1 MSTSMLNHTFGIS
14 GVQYISVNFLVA
26 RPLLTAAC
34 TATISSAR
42 TANLVMLLSS
52 AKLQE
57 LSKCCQAI
65 GVVEAVYP
73 ELVQTPDQYRQT

>member
-1 MSTSMLNHTFGIS
+1 MSTSMLNHTFGIP
-14 GVQYISVNFLVA
+14 GVQYISVNFLAV

-57 LSKCCQAI
+57 LSKCCQWAI
-65 GVVEAVYP
+65 EKPNSLSIFRGLNAKTAV
-73 ELVQTPDQYRQT
+73 Q